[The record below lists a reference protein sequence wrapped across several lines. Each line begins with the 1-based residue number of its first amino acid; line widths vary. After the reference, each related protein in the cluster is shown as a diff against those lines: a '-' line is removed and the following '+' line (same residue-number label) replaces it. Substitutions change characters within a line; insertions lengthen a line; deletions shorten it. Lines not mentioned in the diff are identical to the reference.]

1 MVCLLIG
8 GASLVSIMFITD
20 KYMLLVPMVGVGI
33 AWASILTVP
42 YAILAGSLPPAKMG
56 YFMGVFNFF
65 VVIPQLVA
73 GWVLGP
79 ITARFLDG
87 HAVNALALGGVCMM
101 IGGLCT
107 LLVKDDAIVVKA

>member
-8 GASLVSIMFITD
+8 GASLASIMFITD
-20 KYMLLVPMVGVGI
+20 KYMMLVPMVGVGI

-56 YFMGVFNFF
+56 YYMGVFNFF

-79 ITARFLDG
+79 ITVRFLDG

-107 LLVKDDAIVVKA
+107 LIVKDDAAVAVA